1 MRGKGVPFV
10 KGDKRAGRQRGSR
23 SFVSSSV
30 RGAFLHLADVAPEL
44 FEQAILKGLKAK
56 PPRSFPYV
64 QLAAYYLDGKPV
76 ERVMLQ
82 GTTRML
88 FLPGGARVDG
98 FGAGYV
104 WDAKSTKGTT
114 NPNARCPLKDG
125 YYDHGQNCVENIA
138 LMFGPGTKRQVVL
151 PEAAPPI
158 FPFSPNSWMGI

>member
-10 KGDKRAGRQRGSR
+10 KGDKRAGRKRGSR

-88 FLPGGARVDG
+88 FLPGGARVDQG
-98 FGAGYV
+98 
-104 WDAKSTKGTT
+104 GT
-114 NPNARCPLKDG
+114 PPPALPARRTPSSADEEPP
-125 YYDHGQNCVENIA
+125 HG
-138 LMFGPGTKRQVVL
+138 
-151 PEAAPPI
+151 
-158 FPFSPNSWMGI
+158 SSS